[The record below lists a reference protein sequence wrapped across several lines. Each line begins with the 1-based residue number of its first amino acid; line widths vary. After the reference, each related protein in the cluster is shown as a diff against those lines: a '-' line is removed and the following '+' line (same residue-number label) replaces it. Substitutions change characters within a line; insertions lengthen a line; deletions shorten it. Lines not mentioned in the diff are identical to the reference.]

1 MKDNKM
7 NFFKKYTTPFGY
19 VADGNPVDAYG
30 VDHSAFSTRDELEY
44 QFARFNRERQLAD
57 ILRQHGIP
65 QRDYP

>member
-30 VDHSAFSTRDELEY
+30 VDHSEFST
-44 QFARFNRERQLAD
+44 
-57 ILRQHGIP
+57 
-65 QRDYP
+65 